1 MVPLFW
7 PCEGMWLGHHE
18 NYYYRSAYKK
28 GSPHRWLQETSEQKG
43 HSCSSVTTR
52 SVVNLLG
59 RYKNDFNLLSVQLI
73 QVTLLEGSGI
83 FNGFYCS
90 DLHPLKIPLPSNKAT
105 LRLSF
110 LYMKLWATHSNC
122 TQPIAPREQHRRD
135 EEEREDCSHAILK
148 KFLQLS
154 CMYFVNQNWVT

>member
-18 NYYYRSAYKK
+18 NSIIIAVLIRRRA
-28 GSPHRWLQETSEQKG
+28 HRGLQETSEQKG

-59 RYKNDFNLLSVQLI
+59 RCKNDLNLLSAQLI

-110 LYMKLWATHSNC
+110 LYMKLRDTHSNC

-135 EEEREDCSHAILK
+135 EEEREDSSHAILK
-148 KFLQLS
+148 KCLQLS
-154 CMYFVNQNWVT
+154 CMYSVNLNWVT